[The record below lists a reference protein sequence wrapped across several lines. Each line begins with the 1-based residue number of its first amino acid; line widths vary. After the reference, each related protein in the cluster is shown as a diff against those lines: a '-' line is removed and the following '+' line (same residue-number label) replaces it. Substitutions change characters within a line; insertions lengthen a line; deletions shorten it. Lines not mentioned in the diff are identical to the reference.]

1 MKEKMEFDSS
11 YIDQLNEK
19 NQVLETE
26 KKNLMNELEK
36 LNQIIFK

>member
-1 MKEKMEFDSS
+1 MQVKHMKEKMEFDSS

-26 KKNLMNELEK
+26 KK
-36 LNQIIFK
+36 I